1 MNIKR
6 ISIIVVLILS
16 FASASAKDYPAS
28 LFGIRSDG
36 VTLNTRSIQFA
47 IDYIAKQGGGRL
59 VFYVG
64 RYLTGSIHMRSNVSI
79 HLNEGAILV
88 GSLNPFDYDKNGWT
102 ALIFARDVKNIA
114 ITGLGVID
122 GQGRQLAFNVVD
134 VIQKGL
140 VKDGFRFDRPEADAR
155 AVLIYFFNC
164 ENVTMKRVT
173 IRNSAS
179 WVQIYEQSK
188 NVELDSLH
196 VDSKAYWNND
206 GIDIVDCEQVK
217 ITNCFVDSDDD
228 GICIKSHTPGKQ
240 NKDIEI
246 RNNTV
251 RSSANGIKF
260 GTATL
265 GGFSNIRIINNRVY
279 DTYRSAIT
287 LAAVDGGY
295 VENILV
301 DSLYATTTGNAIF
314 LRIGERRAGFKGRME
329 NVTISN
335 LYCEVPLAKP
345 DAGYEYEGPYEDMPR
360 NISPAGIAG
369 LADAKIKNITLSN
382 ITIKY
387 PGGGN
392 PQFAKLGTDQLSK
405 VPEKINGYPE
415 FSMFGE
421 LPAWGLYVRHAENIT
436 VNNLVLIADKKDYRP
451 AIVLDDVQGASFKG
465 LDVKEAGAK
474 SKKPLFQHQS
484 SNIVSK

>member
-6 ISIIVVLILS
+6 ISLITVLVLS
-16 FASASAKDYPAS
+16 IFSAAAKDYPAS

-47 IDYIAKQGGGRL
+47 IDYINKQGGGRL

-64 RYLTGSIHMRSNVSI
+64 RYLTGSIHMRSNVTI

-102 ALIFARDVKNIA
+102 ALIFARDVQNIG
-114 ITGLGVID
+114 ITGLGVVE
-122 GQGRQLAFNVVD
+122 GQGRELAFNVVD
-134 VIQKGL
+134 IIQKGL

-164 ENVTMKRVT
+164 DNVTMRRTT

-179 WVQIYEQSK
+179 WVQIYEQSR
-188 NVELDSLH
+188 NVILDSLH

-206 GIDIVDCEQVK
+206 GIDVVDCEKVK

-228 GICIKSHTPGKQ
+228 GICIKSHTPGKR
-240 NKDIEI
+240 NDDIEI

-260 GTATL
+260 GTATQ
-265 GGFSNIRIINNRVY
+265 GGFSNIRIINNRVF

-314 LRIGERRAGFKGRME
+314 LRIGERQAGRKGRME

-369 LADAKIKNITLSN
+369 LPDAKISNLTLNN

-392 PQFAKLGTDQLSK
+392 PLFAKLGTDELNK
-405 VPEKINGYPE
+405 VPEKANGYPE

-421 LPAWGLYVRHAENIT
+421 LPAWGLYVRHVKNIKI
-436 VNNLVLIADKKDYRP
+436 NNLVLIAEKKDYRP
-451 AIVLDDVQGASFKG
+451 AVVLDDVQDATIKG
-465 LDVKEAGAK
+465 LDAKEAGAK
-474 SKKPLFQHQS
+474 SKKPLHQS
-484 SNIVSK
+484 SSTNISSK

>member
-6 ISIIVVLILS
+6 ISILAVLIIS
-16 FASASAKDYPAS
+16 YASASAKDYPAS

-47 IDYIAKQGGGRL
+47 IDYIAKEGGGRL

-64 RYLTGSIHMRSNVSI
+64 RYLTGSIHLRSNVSI

-122 GQGRQLAFNVVD
+122 GQGRELAFNVVD

-140 VKDGFRFDRPEADAR
+140 VKDGFRYDRPEADAR

-369 LADAKIKNITLSN
+369 LADAKIRNITLNN

-392 PQFAKLGTDQLSK
+392 PLFAKLGTDQLNK

-451 AIVLDDVQGASFKG
+451 AIVLDDVQQASFKG
-465 LDVKEAGAK
+465 LDIKEAGAK

-484 SNIVSK
+484 SNITSK